1 MLVEVKKFDN
11 NSCMCRDFGNCQP
24 KLKKGQRKLKLT
36 HAFKILVS
44 SASLLVVKSFCQF
57 NY

>member
-11 NSCMCRDFGNCQP
+11 NSCMCSAFGNCQP
-24 KLKKGQRKLKLT
+24 KPKKGQRKLKLT
-36 HAFKILVS
+36 NAFKIPVN
-44 SASLLVVKSFCQF
+44 SASLPVVKSFYQF